1 MSNPAPTTQSPD
13 QSIAYLDSLLN
24 KTLHLHTSDGRVF
37 VGQMKC
43 TDNELNIILSMTY
56 EYRRSVAGGGVVGST
71 TLENL
76 AGNAVGEG
84 GAMKKRFV
92 GLVVV
97 PGRFVERID
106 VEE

>member
-1 MSNPAPTTQSPD
+1 MSNPPPAVRSPH

-56 EYRRSVAGGGVVGST
+56 EYRRSVAGGDVVGST
-71 TLENL
+71 TP
-76 AGNAVGEG
+76 AGNAEGEG

>member
-1 MSNPAPTTQSPD
+1 MSNAPPAAQSPD

-56 EYRRSVAGGGVVGST
+56 EYRRSTAGGG
-71 TLENL
+71 
-76 AGNAVGEG
+76 GNAEGEG
-84 GAMKKRFV
+84 GVMKKRFV